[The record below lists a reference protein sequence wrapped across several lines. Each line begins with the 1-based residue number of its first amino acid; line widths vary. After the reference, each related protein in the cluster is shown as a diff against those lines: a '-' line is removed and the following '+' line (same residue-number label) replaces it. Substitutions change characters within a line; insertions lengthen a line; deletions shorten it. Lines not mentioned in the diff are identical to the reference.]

1 MRSTGTLLLAFVTGL
16 LSPEIV
22 AAAVEAPAS
31 LVPVDRHVT
40 DADAE
45 LLLAR
50 ILSYREDTWRDSV
63 AVYEKIRQTRPRDPV
78 PLLELADVL
87 LRLGERARSAGLV
100 REAQG
105 LIPAGSPQR
114 RDLARLLVWSGRA
127 EDAIDLVDAGELDRW
142 LNEQPEDA
150 AAILTLEQARARRE
164 GPGSALAMAR
174 TRFASDPQ
182 NPARRLALAELEAIA
197 GHAMRSRELY
207 APLLANADEALRLA
221 YARSALSWGDV
232 YITEQALRLRLEGA
246 PDDVNAQREL
256 GQLLTSFDRFSE
268 AETLYVRWLQ
278 NEPNHQ
284 GARLGLAGL
293 RLKEKRFT
301 EAAELARTLLAEGFE
316 SATAARIQAEALY
329 GAHDD
334 ARATQAFEAM
344 KTDPATRFDAWIGL
358 GRLARRAGR
367 ETTAVAAFGE
377 ALRIDPSRPAARY
390 HHAGA
395 AVTRAESFLTTLNAE
410 PAPTLVEWAG
420 LYAGDG
426 QFALAVRCL
435 EAALAADPDY
445 FPARLQRAEFLAIE
459 EHYDEAVVA
468 YDALLR
474 DFPGNRQVLLGG
486 ARTRAWGRRYTEALT
501 WYDQL
506 RALNPADPLPLRE
519 AARTAGWGK
528 ERERGAGLYAT
539 RWQTPVDSRLATLLG
554 PVLSGVSGAG
564 PVETWQRWLAEPA
577 QEEKPFAATAR
588 FQRERSELRAAL
600 PADRRDVLDR
610 VWLDLL
616 TDFLDQQ
623 AFFIENEAKQAA
635 WDQRHRTA
643 SDAYERLLALE
654 PGNQEAWF
662 DYGQTLAA
670 LGLGS
675 AERVVFEQI
684 LSLDP
689 NNRLAGR
696 GLFRRQ
702 RRSEPTGHIEARWW
716 KEEGRDALSSLRRMQ
731 LSASAQLTFH
741 DQAQLTLGILSD
753 RERPLT
759 RTDGFTARGVF
770 VEAQAVA
777 NRWLSGSA
785 GFKHR
790 DFRDPAIGNADSG
803 HAQAWLALGDFA
815 RVGAGYEK
823 REELANEFGLFRG
836 TRSDVAWLGLGG
848 AVNRELAIDARFETL
863 GYSDGNEGWYATVR
877 PSYVWTDHPRIF
889 RTTLALDWRD
899 TDEASLYVR
908 TGSLLTDIIHP
919 YWSPQDYFSG
929 GVTFEWHHDLSKEFF
944 LGGLQYFYA
953 VRLTLGSDSEE
964 NASFGLEA
972 EWRREFSDL
981 WLLHA
986 MLMLQRSRDWDAT
999 GVRFNLTRRF

>member
-1 MRSTGTLLLAFVTGL
+1 MRSTGTLLLGLAAGL
-16 LSPEIV
+16 LGPAV
-22 AAAVEAPAS
+22 VVHAAEMPAS
-31 LVPVDRHVT
+31 LVPADRRVDDVE
-40 DADAE
+40 AE

-50 ILSYREDTWRDSV
+50 ILSYREATWRDSV
-63 AVYEKIRQTRPRDPV
+63 AVYEKIRQARPRDPL

-87 LRLGERARSAGLV
+87 LRLGERARSAELV
-100 REAQG
+100 REAQA
-105 LIPAGSPQR
+105 LVPAGSPQR

-127 EDAIDLVDAGELDRW
+127 EEAVDLIDAEELARW
-142 LNEQPEDA
+142 LNERPEDA
-150 AAILTLEQARARRE
+150 ETVLTLEQASARRD

-174 TRFASDPQ
+174 TRFAADPQ

-197 GHAMRSRELY
+197 GHAVRSRDLY
-207 APLLANADEALRLA
+207 SPLLATADDSLRLA

-232 YITEQALRLRLEGA
+232 YVTEQALRQRLERA
-246 PDDVNAQREL
+246 PDDADARREL

-268 AETLYVRWLQ
+268 AEALYARWLQ
-278 NEPNHQ
+278 AEPDNQ
-284 GARLGLAGL
+284 TARLGLAGL
-293 RLKEKRFT
+293 RLKEKRFA
-301 EAAELARTLLAEGFE
+301 EAAELARTLLAEGFAA
-316 SATAARIQAEALY
+316 ATSARIQAEALY

-334 ARATQAFEAM
+334 VAATKAYEDM
-344 KTDPATRFDAWIGL
+344 KGDPATRFDACIGL
-358 GRLARRAGR
+358 GRIARRADR
-367 ETTAVAAFGE
+367 ETTAVAAFAE

-390 HHAGA
+390 HHAGPD
-395 AVTRAESFLTTLNAE
+395 VTSTESFLSTLSTE
-410 PAPTLVEWAG
+410 QAPTLVEWAG
-420 LYAGDG
+420 LYASDG

-459 EHYDEAVVA
+459 EHYDEAVAA
-468 YDALLR
+468 YDELLR

-486 ARTRAWGRRYTEALT
+486 ARTRAWGRRYADALS
-501 WYDQL
+501 WYEQL
-506 RALNPADPLPLRE
+506 RALNPTDPLPLRE

-539 RWQTPVDSRLATLLG
+539 RWQTSVDSRLAALLG
-554 PVLSGVSGAG
+554 PVLAGVPNTELTG
-564 PVETWQRWLAEPA
+564 TWQQWLADPTT
-577 QEEKPFAATAR
+577 EEEPFAATAR
-588 FQRERSELRAAL
+588 FQRERAALRAVL
-600 PADRRDVLDR
+600 PADRRAALDR

-643 SDAYERLLALE
+643 SAAYERLLALE

-670 LGLGS
+670 QGLGA
-675 AERVVFEQI
+675 AERLVFGQL

-702 RRSEPTGHIEARWW
+702 RRSEPTGKVEARWW
-716 KEEGRDALSSLRRMQ
+716 KEEGRDALSSLRRLQ

-741 DQAQLTLGILSD
+741 DQAQLTLGILRD

-759 RTDGFTARGVF
+759 RTDALTARGVF
-770 VEAQAVA
+770 IEAQAVA

-790 DFRDPAIGNADSG
+790 HFSDPAIGNADSG
-803 HAQAWLALGDFA
+803 QAQAWLALGDVA

-836 TRSDVAWLGLGG
+836 TRSDVAWIGAGG
-848 AVNRELAIDARFETL
+848 AVNRELGIEARMESLT
-863 GYSDGNEGWYATVR
+863 YSDRNEGWYATVR

-889 RTTLALDWRD
+889 KTTLALDWRD
-899 TDEASLYVR
+899 TDEASRYVR
-908 TGSLLTDIIHP
+908 TGGLLTDIIHP

-929 GVTFEWHHDLSKEFF
+929 GVTFEWYHDLSQEFF
-944 LGGLQYFYA
+944 LGGLQHFYA
-953 VRLTLGSDSEE
+953 ARLTLGTDSED
-964 NASFGLEA
+964 NAGFGLEA
-972 EWRREFSDL
+972 EWRREFADL
-981 WLLHA
+981 WILHA
-986 MLMLQRSRDWDAT
+986 LLTLQRSRDWDST
-999 GVRFNLTRRF
+999 GVRFDLTRRF